1 MAKIRPQQIRRRNS
15 MLRELSEMLVASLQK
30 HGVAAEKAANE
41 AEELAFQLHRRWAGI
56 TFTFPVRDDL
66 AMARLELHIMEEYD
80 GSNAD
85 HLVRKYGVTED
96 WIYSVIRKHQ
106 KRRIDENQHSL
117 DLGDSLI

>member
-66 AMARLELHIMEEYD
+66 AVARLELHIMEEYD

-96 WIYSVIRKHQ
+96 WKPE
-106 KRRIDENQHSL
+106 KT
-117 DLGDSLI
+117 